1 MNLQETHMVKSRK
14 RINPRRKT
22 PTPKTPRPRQPTD
35 LTLRNLRAERKR
47 LDEITVALNDF
58 RESVRMDLDALTARV
73 RNLEQAQPTPA
84 PETGTL
90 L

>member
-1 MNLQETHMVKSRK
+1 MVKSRK

-35 LTLRNLRAERKR
+35 LTLRNLRAARKR
-47 LDEITVALNDF
+47 LDEISM
-58 RESVRMDLDALTARV
+58 ELDSLAARV
-73 RNLEQAQPTPA
+73 RNLENAQPAPA

>member
-1 MNLQETHMVKSRK
+1 MAKARK
-14 RINPRRKT
+14 RINPRKT

-35 LTLRNLRAERKR
+35 LTLRNLRAARKR
-47 LDEITVALNDF
+47 LDDISMELEAL
-58 RESVRMDLDALTARV
+58 AARV
-73 RNLEQAQPTPA
+73 RTLELAQPTPA

>member
-1 MNLQETHMVKSRK
+1 MPKARK

-47 LDEITVALNDF
+47 LDEITL
-58 RESVRMDLDALTARV
+58 ALTEYLDSLRQDLQALDARV

-84 PETGTL
+84 PETGTRL
-90 L
+90 

>member
-1 MNLQETHMVKSRK
+1 MVKSRK

-22 PTPKTPRPRQPTD
+22 PTPKTPRPRRPTD

-47 LDEITVALNDF
+47 LDEITLALTEYRD
-58 RESVRMDLDALTARV
+58 SLRMDLNALDARV
-73 RNLEQAQPTPA
+73 RNLEAAQPTPA